1 MDLTTY
7 SKFAILGLVNNSL
20 YVIILSLAM
29 DLTSKNTPKSLILL
43 LNILPALILKSL
55 APILIHNRVSH
66 VKRVVCLIIINS
78 LAMWLI
84 AFKKVY
90 LGIILASLMS
100 GLGELTFLQIAS
112 SKFGEN
118 GINGWSV
125 GTGFAGIC
133 GSLFVLIITSFLRF
147 SITTCLLGSSLI
159 PLGFF
164 LYWTLP
170 QNEYHQMDNIDLTQN
185 SMATEENFE
194 DDHIDKLGLVK
205 ELLYTFM
212 LPLMLVYFAEYLI
225 NQGITPV
232 LLFPLKDHSIIFRK
246 YRDQYVLYGTVYQL
260 GVLISRSSGNYM
272 RIKNVWFLSILQVIN
287 LFMLLIEALYFP
299 IESVYFIIFCSFYEG
314 LLGGSSYV
322 NVFLNVNE
330 IYRNS
335 SSHKREFCMGVVTIS
350 DSFGI
355 LFAAL
360 TGLVLEPN
368 LCKHQVANGRNYC
381 KSS

>member
-1 MDLTTY
+1 MDLSTY
-7 SKFAILGLVNNSL
+7 SKFVILGLVNNSL

-43 LNILPALILKSL
+43 LNILPALILKFF
-55 APILIHNRVSH
+55 APILIHNRISH
-66 VKRVVCLIIINS
+66 NKRVTCLIIANFV
-78 LAMWLI
+78 AMWLI
-84 AFKKVY
+84 AFKRIY
-90 LGIILASLMS
+90 IGIILASLMS

-112 SKFGEN
+112 SRFGEN

-133 GSLFVLIITSFLRF
+133 GSLFVLILTSFLRF
-147 SITTCLLGSSLI
+147 SVTTCLIGSSLI
-159 PLGFF
+159 PLGFL
-164 LYWTLP
+164 LYWKLP
-170 QNEYHQMDNIDLTQN
+170 QNEYQQIDLTQS
-185 SMATEENFE
+185 SMESDAYFDDEE
-194 DDHIDKLGLVK
+194 IDKPGLVK
-205 ELLYTFM
+205 ELLYPFM

-232 LLFPLKDHSIIFRK
+232 LLFPLKDHSILFRK
-246 YRDQYVLYGTVYQL
+246 YRDQYVLYGTMYQL

-272 RIKNVWFLSILQVIN
+272 RIKNVWFLSILQVVN

-299 IESVYFIIFCSFYEG
+299 IESVYFIVICSFYEG

-330 IYRNS
+330 IYSTS
-335 SSHKREFCMGVVTIS
+335 SSQKREFCMGVVTIS
-350 DSFGI
+350 DSLGI

-360 TGLVLEPN
+360 TGLVLEPS
-368 LCKHQVANGRNYC
+368 LCRHQVANGRDYC
-381 KSS
+381 RAS